1 MQQPFYTGGIIML
14 FENKYLLK
22 AISKSGYVVVVKEY
36 TPDDGKFTLKYISP
50 NASII
55 GMNPEMVTKGLKLT
69 EDYIFPEDR
78 DKVKS
83 VIRDAIESKVK
94 DYVHDYRMVGDNAE
108 IYEVTNEVSISE
120 GKDGNI
126 ILEYYISKKEDKKD
140 KKKKH
145 DGLGKKHKKKDNVEE
160 GYELIKNDERVEAAL
175 AAFSDISGLYSVY
188 VDLDGKMIYKPTGP
202 DANLGVF
209 YDSIENP
216 KSKEGYFAHRDEII
230 ETGEPSVRAMM
241 PPAGGNVFGAPIRQN
256 DKIIAIWI
264 VAAYTEEENER
275 LKKYYQ
281 DLCDLGEL
289 ISDYVEK
296 KLSAEIEIAKTKGVG
311 VKLRE
316 ELAGQ
321 NIMTNALSKINSNL
335 YNSVNEVIEETL
347 GDVCTH
353 LNLGSAFVYTRS
365 KHNVKEYK
373 IRNYF
378 NITGRQPD
386 SDLLE
391 TLSENMYI
399 VEQNIKN
406 GGGIHLV
413 DNANFTRESKLSI
426 MRYNLK
432 AVVAYPIYVK
442 GKLNGVVFFAEDRN
456 ERVFS
461 KEELRFLKS
470 ISLIIQNMVENAVGD
485 DNIRNVNKHLI
496 ETYNNFDVGVFVRDA
511 YSGEVLFAN
520 KKMNELVGHDFVGT
534 DSRVLINDLHDR
546 FDGIETMRKPFMT
559 QEKVT
564 NWRSYIQ
571 KLDCIMDI
579 TEIKMEWL
587 DGEPASLII
596 IRKANDL

>member
-1 MQQPFYTGGIIML
+1 ML

-22 AISKSGYVVVVKEY
+22 AISKSGYVIIVKEY
-36 TPDDGKFTLKYISP
+36 SPDDGKFTLRYISP
-50 NASII
+50 NAAII

-69 EDYIFPEDR
+69 DDYIYPEDR
-78 DKVKS
+78 DKVKA
-83 VIRDAIESKVK
+83 VIHDAIETKVK
-94 DYVHDYRMVGDNAE
+94 DYAHSYRMVGDNAE
-108 IYEVTNEVSISE
+108 IFDVINEVSISE

-145 DGLGKKHKKKDNVEE
+145 DGLGKKHKKAANLEE
-160 GYELIKNDERVEAAL
+160 GFELIKNDEKLEDAL
-175 AAFSDISGLYSVY
+175 RAFSDIAGLYSAY
-188 VDLDGKMIYKPTGP
+188 IGLDGKMIYNPTGP

-209 YDSIENP
+209 YDLFENP
-216 KSKEGYFAHRDEII
+216 KYHENFNILKEEII
-230 ETGEPSVRAMM
+230 ETEEPTVRAMSISNK
-241 PPAGGNVFGAPIRQN
+241 GNVMAAPIRMN
-256 DKIIAIWI
+256 NKINAIWI
-264 VAAYTEEENER
+264 VAAFSDEENER
-275 LKKYYQ
+275 LKAYFQ
-281 DLCDLGEL
+281 NFCDVAEF

-296 KLSAEIEIAKTKGVG
+296 KLAAEIEIAKTKGVG
-311 VKLRE
+311 AKLRE

-347 GDVCTH
+347 GEVCNH
-353 LNLGSAFVYTRS
+353 LNLGEAFVYTRS

-391 TLSENMYI
+391 TLSGNMYI

-413 DNANFTRESKLSI
+413 DNANYTRESKLSI

-432 AVVAYPIYVK
+432 AVVAYPIYLK

-461 KEELRFLKS
+461 KEDLRFLKS
-470 ISLIIQNMVENAVGD
+470 ISLIIQNMIENAVGD

-496 ETYNNFDVGVFVRDA
+496 ETYNNFDVGVFVRDT

-520 KKMNELVGHDFVGT
+520 KKMNELVGCDFLGM
-534 DSRVLINDLHDR
+534 DSRMLINDLHDR
-546 FDGIETMRKPFMT
+546 FDSISTMRKPFIDK
-559 QEKVT
+559 EKVT
-564 NWRSYIQ
+564 NWRSYIE
-571 KLDCIMDI
+571 KLDQIMDI

-596 IRKANDL
+596 LRKANDL

>member
-1 MQQPFYTGGIIML
+1 ML

-22 AISKSGYVVVVKEY
+22 AVSKSGYVVIIKEY
-36 TPDDGKFTLKYISP
+36 ISEEDRFDLKYISP
-50 NASII
+50 NASAL
-55 GMNPEMVTKGLKLT
+55 GMNVELINKGLKLT
-69 EDYIFPEDR
+69 DDYIYPEDR
-78 DKVKS
+78 EKVKA
-83 VIRDAIESKVK
+83 VIRDAAMAKVK
-94 DYVHDYRMVGDNAE
+94 DYVHSYRMVGDNGE
-108 IYEVTNEVSISE
+108 VYNVTNEVCISD

-126 ILEYYISKKEDKKD
+126 ILECYITKKQDEKEHKKR
-140 KKKKH
+140 H
-145 DGLGKKHKKKDNVEE
+145 DIFSKKHKQNDNTEE
-160 GYELIKNDERVEAAL
+160 AFELIKNDEKIENAI
-175 AAFSDISGLYSVY
+175 AAFSNISGLYSVY
-188 VDLDGKMIYKPTGP
+188 VDMEGKMVFKPTGP
-202 DANLGVF
+202 EMNLGVF
-209 YDSIENP
+209 YDAIENP
-216 KSKEGYFAHRDEII
+216 KSKEFFYKHREKII
-230 ETGEPSVRAMM
+230 ETGEPVIASMM
-241 PPAGGNVFGAPIRQN
+241 PPEDGSVFGAPIRQN
-256 DKIIAIWI
+256 DRIIAIWI
-264 VAAYTEEENER
+264 IAAYSKEENAR

-281 DLCDLGEL
+281 DFCDLAEL

-296 KLSAEIEIAKTKGVG
+296 KLAAEIEIAKTKGVG
-311 VKLRE
+311 AKLRE

-321 NIMTNALSKINSNL
+321 NIITNALSKINSNL

-353 LNLGSAFVYTRS
+353 LNLGEAFIYTRS

-373 IRNYF
+373 VRNYW

-391 TLSENMYI
+391 TLSVNMYI

-413 DNANFTRESKLSI
+413 DNANYTRETKLSI

-432 AVVAYPIYVK
+432 AIVAYPIYVK
-442 GKLNGVVFFAEDRN
+442 GKLNGVVFFGEDRN

-511 YSGEVLFAN
+511 YSGEVLFSN
-520 KKMNELVGHDFVGT
+520 KKMNELVGCDFLGM
-534 DSRVLINDLHDR
+534 DSRMLINDLHDR
-546 FDGIETMRKPFMT
+546 FDGISTMRKPFIT
-559 QEKVT
+559 SEKVV
-564 NWRSYIQ
+564 NWRSYIE
-571 KLDCIMDI
+571 KLDEIMDI

-596 IRKANDL
+596 LRKANDL

>member
-1 MQQPFYTGGIIML
+1 ML

-22 AISKSGYVVVVKEY
+22 AISKSGYVVIVKEY
-36 TPDDGKFTLKYISP
+36 MPDDDKFALKYISP
-50 NASII
+50 NSAII
-55 GMNPEMVTKGLKLT
+55 GMNHEMISKGLKLT
-69 EDYIFPEDR
+69 DDYIFPEDR
-78 DKVKS
+78 DKVKA
-83 VIRDAIESKVK
+83 VVRDAIESKVK
-94 DYVHDYRMVGDNAE
+94 DYVHSYRMVGDNGE
-108 IYEVTNEVSISE
+108 LYNVTNEISISE

-126 ILEYYISKKEDKKD
+126 ILECYISKDGEKKE
-140 KKKKH
+140 KKKKNEGH
-145 DGLGKKHKKKDNVEE
+145 GKKHKKSENAEE
-160 GYELIKNDERVEAAL
+160 GYELIKNDEKMEAAL
-175 AAFSDISGLYSVY
+175 AAFSDMTGLYSAY
-188 VDLDGKMIYKPTGP
+188 VDLDGKMIYNPTGP

-209 YDSIENP
+209 YDSLENP
-216 KSKEGYFAHRDEII
+216 KSKEAFCEHRDDIF
-230 ETGEPSVRAMM
+230 ETGEPSVRPMIE
-241 PPAGGNVFGAPIRQN
+241 PWHGNVFGAPIRQN
-256 DKIIAIWI
+256 GKIIAIWI
-264 VAAYTEEENER
+264 IASYTEDENER
-275 LKKYYQ
+275 LRKLFQ
-281 DLCDLGEL
+281 DFCDIAEL

-311 VKLRE
+311 AKLRE

-335 YNSVNEVIEETL
+335 YNSINEVIEETL

-353 LNLGSAFVYTRS
+353 LNLGEAFVYTRS

-373 IRNYF
+373 IRNYW
-378 NITGRQPD
+378 NISGREPD
-386 SDLLE
+386 TDLLE
-391 TLSENMYI
+391 TLSANMYI

-413 DNANFTRESKLSI
+413 DNANYTRETKLSI

-470 ISLIIQNMVENAVGD
+470 ITLIIQNMIENAVGD
-485 DNIRNVNKHLI
+485 DNVRNVNKHLI

-511 YSGEVLFAN
+511 YSGEVLFSN
-520 KKMNELVGHDFVGT
+520 KKMNELVGFEFVGT
-534 DSRVLINDLHDR
+534 DSRILVNDLHDR
-546 FDGIETMRKPFMT
+546 FDGIATMRKPFINK
-559 QEKVT
+559 EKVA

-571 KLDCIMDI
+571 KLDQIMDI

-596 IRKANDL
+596 MRKANDL

>member
-1 MQQPFYTGGIIML
+1 ML

-22 AISKSGYVVVVKEY
+22 AVSKSGYVVIIKEY
-36 TPDDGKFTLKYISP
+36 ISEEDRFDLKYISP
-50 NASII
+50 NASAF
-55 GMNPEMVTKGLKLT
+55 GMNVELINKGLKLT
-69 EDYIFPEDR
+69 DDYIYPEDR
-78 DKVKS
+78 EKVKA
-83 VIRDAIESKVK
+83 VIRDAAMAKVK
-94 DYVHDYRMVGDNAE
+94 DYVHSYRMVGDNGE
-108 IYEVTNEVSISE
+108 VYNVTNEVCISD

-126 ILEYYISKKEDKKD
+126 ILESYISKKKD
-140 KKKKH
+140 EKEHKKKH
-145 DGLGKKHKKKDNVEE
+145 DIFSKKYKKGDNIEE
-160 GYELIKNDERVEAAL
+160 GFELIKSDEKMENAI
-175 AAFSDISGLYSVY
+175 AAFSNLSGLYSAY
-188 VDLDGKMIYKPTGP
+188 VDLDGKMIYNPTGP
-202 DANLGVF
+202 DVNLGIF
-209 YDSIENP
+209 YDIFENP
-216 KSKEGYFAHRDEII
+216 KYHESFEILKSDML
-230 ETGEPSVRAMM
+230 ETEEPVVRPMTLTK
-241 PPAGGNVFGAPIRQN
+241 GGNIMAAPVRMN
-256 DKIIAIWI
+256 NKIQAIWI
-264 VAAYTEEENER
+264 VAAYSDEENEK

-281 DLCDLGEL
+281 DFCDVADF
-289 ISDYVEK
+289 ISDYVDR

-321 NIMTNALSKINSNL
+321 NIITNALSKVSSNL

-347 GDVCTH
+347 AEVCTH
-353 LNLGSAFVYTRS
+353 LNLGLAFIYTRS

-373 IRNYF
+373 VRNYW

-391 TLSENMYI
+391 TLSGNMYI

-413 DNANFTRESKLSI
+413 DNANYTRETKLSI

-432 AVVAYPIYVK
+432 AIVAYPIYVK
-442 GKLNGVVFFAEDRN
+442 GKLNGVVFFGEDRN

-511 YSGEVLFAN
+511 YSGEVLFSN
-520 KKMNELVGHDFVGT
+520 KKMNELVGCDFLGM
-534 DSRVLINDLHDR
+534 DSRMLINDLHDR
-546 FDGIETMRKPFMT
+546 FDGISTMRKPFIT
-559 QEKVT
+559 SEKVV
-564 NWRSYIQ
+564 NWRSYIE
-571 KLDCIMDI
+571 KLDEIMDI

-596 IRKANDL
+596 LRKANDL